1 MFVFLLILSCNGNR
15 VLSAWAGGY
24 YTHLC
29 ESYLLWQDQV
39 KESEAD
45 TYDDHRLNN

>member
-15 VLSAWAGGY
+15 VLAAWAGRLL
-24 YTHLC
+24 HSC